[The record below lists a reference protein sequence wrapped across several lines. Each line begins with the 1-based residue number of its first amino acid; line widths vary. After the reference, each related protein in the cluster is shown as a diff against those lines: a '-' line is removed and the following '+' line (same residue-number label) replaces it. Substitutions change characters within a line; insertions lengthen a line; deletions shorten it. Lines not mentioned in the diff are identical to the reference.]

1 VGLWER
7 LRSIRKGP
15 LAVAGLLGAPLFFCS
30 LMAASLAIDRPRV
43 VSWTHNGKLITR
55 YHDTAAS
62 VEARIWL
69 WSLVPLALLIGVGL
83 LASLW
88 RFGGFVSC
96 AAGIVLALAV
106 TRRVNEWAAHHT
118 ARWPRGIDNIPDKWS
133 SDQVPRGA
141 WEKNAAQTAFSLSH
155 WTIGLGIA
163 IVLVYLLLIYRRQR
177 ARARVA
183 LVEAAGMNE
192 SSTPAVP

>member
-1 VGLWER
+1 VSLWER

-15 LAVAGLLGAPLFFCS
+15 LAVAALLGAPLFFCS
-30 LMAASLAIDRPRV
+30 LMGASLAIDRPRIV
-43 VSWTHNGKLITR
+43 TWTYNGKTNVR
-55 YHDTAAS
+55 FHDTAAS

-69 WSLVPLALLIGVGL
+69 WALVPLAILLGIGL

-106 TRRVNEWAAHHT
+106 THRVNEWAAHHT
-118 ARWPRGIDNIPDKWS
+118 LRWPRGIDNIPDKWS

-141 WEKNAAQTAFSLSH
+141 WEHDASVAAFSLSH
-155 WTIGLGIA
+155 WTIGLAIAIA
-163 IVLVYLLLIYRRQR
+163 IVYVLLIVRRQR

-183 LVEAAGMNE
+183 LIEAAAAGE
-192 SSTPAVP
+192 SAPA

>member
-15 LAVAGLLGAPLFFCS
+15 LAVASLLGAPLFFCS
-30 LMAASLAIDRPRV
+30 LMATSLAIARPRI
-43 VSWTHNGKLITR
+43 VSWTHHGKLISR
-55 YHDTAAS
+55 YHAPASS

-69 WSLVPLALLIGVGL
+69 WALVPLALMLGVGL

-96 AAGIVLALAV
+96 GGGIVLALAV
-106 TRRVNEWAAHHT
+106 THRVNEWARHHT
-118 ARWPRGIDNIPDKWS
+118 TRWPRGIDNIPDKWS

-141 WEKNAAQTAFSLSH
+141 WEKDAAQTAFSLSH
-155 WTIGLGIA
+155 WTIGLAIA
-163 IVLVYLLLIYRRQR
+163 IVLVYLFALYRRMR
-177 ARARVA
+177 ARAHLA
-183 LVEAAGMNE
+183 LIEAAAAGE
-192 SSTPAVP
+192 PAATG

>member
-1 VGLWER
+1 VSLWER

-30 LMAASLAIDRPRV
+30 LMATSLAIARPRIV
-43 VSWTHNGKLITR
+43 TWTHNGKLVSR
-55 YHDTAAS
+55 FHAPAAS

-69 WSLVPLALLIGVGL
+69 WALVPLALILAVGL
-83 LASLW
+83 IASLW

-106 TRRVNEWAAHHT
+106 THRVNEWAAHHT
-118 ARWPRGIDNIPDKWS
+118 QRWPRGIDNIPDKWS

-141 WEKNAAQTAFSLSH
+141 WEKNAADTAFSLSH
-155 WTIGLGIA
+155 WTIGLA
-163 IVLVYLLLIYRRQR
+163 LAVVLVYLLLIWRRQR

-183 LVEAAGMNE
+183 LIEASAAAE
-192 SSTPAVP
+192 STAPAIP

>member
-30 LMAASLAIDRPRV
+30 LMAASLAIARPRV
-43 VSWTHNGKLITR
+43 VSWTHHGKRITLF
-55 YHDTAAS
+55 HAPAAS

-69 WSLVPLALLIGVGL
+69 WALVPLAILLGVGL

-96 AAGIVLALAV
+96 AAGIVIALAV
-106 TRRVNEWAAHHT
+106 THRVNEWARHHT
-118 ARWPRGIDNIPDKWS
+118 ARWPRGIDNIRDTWS

-141 WEKNAAQTAFSLSH
+141 WEKDAAQTAFSLSH
-155 WTIGLGIA
+155 WTIGLAIA
-163 IVLVYLLLIYRRQR
+163 IVLVYLAALYRRMR
-177 ARARVA
+177 ARARIA
-183 LVEAAGMNE
+183 LIEASGVTE
-192 SSTPAVP
+192 PAATA